1 MAAGAPLLVV
11 ASLSG
16 GDGVDATTVSY
27 LLKAALEKKEEEERK
42 VQERFGA

>member
-1 MAAGAPLLVV
+1 MAAPVPLLVV

-27 LLKAALEKKEEEERK
+27 LLKVALKQKEEEER
-42 VQERFGA
+42 EGEGEAGA